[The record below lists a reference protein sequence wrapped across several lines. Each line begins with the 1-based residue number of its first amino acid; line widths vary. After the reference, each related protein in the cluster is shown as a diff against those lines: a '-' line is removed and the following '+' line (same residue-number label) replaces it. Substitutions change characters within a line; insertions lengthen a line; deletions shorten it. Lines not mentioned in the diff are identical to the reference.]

1 VVYVLP
7 EALRFLNAY
16 YYLVFGFV
24 VIVLM
29 LFLPKGLISLIP
41 GASSSQ
47 SNASA
52 GRGSRP

>member
-1 VVYVLP
+1 
-7 EALRFLNAY
+7 
-16 YYLVFGFV
+16 
-24 VIVLM
+24 VLM

-41 GASSSQ
+41 GASSTQ